1 VPSETALRT
10 VQLRRMSAR
19 NESPLSIEPEL
30 MRRLGYRT
38 IDMLVDRIT
47 GPPGPVLRA
56 AAPDELQRTLAV
68 PAPES
73 PGSYD
78 EIIAGLE
85 RDVLPYVARISHP
98 GYLAFIPGEG
108 TWPGALGDLIASA
121 LNLDTCWWLGGS
133 GPAALELVVVDWF
146 RQWVG
151 YPAEARGLLV
161 SGGSAAN
168 LTALACARETLVGA
182 MNEQIV
188 AYLSDQAHT
197 SLAKGARALGFRP
210 DRVRIVA
217 TDEHGRMRP
226 EALGA
231 AMLADR
237 AAGLRPLVVVANAGT
252 TSTGAVDPFAELS
265 ALCREQGVWLHV
277 DGAYGAFACLSE
289 RGRTALAGM
298 ELADSITL
306 DPHKW
311 LYQPVEVGA
320 VLVRDGK
327 LLRRAFEVSHDYL
340 KDIRAGVQEVNF
352 SDQGLQLTRT
362 CRALKLWISINYF
375 GLAAFRQAIDGCID
389 LAEHAQRRIDAST
402 ELELMTPTS
411 LGIVTFRRHPAGV
424 DDEHT
429 LDLINADLLARITDA
444 GEVFLSTGLLRG
456 RQMLRLCILNHSTSR
471 AIVDRAIDLVETLAV
486 DASQT
491 PAAPPQGREHTVETG
506 WLSRP
511 VLDLETL
518 RSVPVFASLDDAQ
531 ADRVLGRLREQTAA
545 AGETVVGQWQ
555 TGRDLYVVLS
565 GGLQVEVDGRV
576 VATLGPGEYFGEL
589 AAIDW
594 GASFGRSRAATVV
607 ATDPTRLVALD
618 WELVNWLMQAAPAFG
633 EQIERTARSRMATR

>member
-1 VPSETALRT
+1 
-10 VQLRRMSAR
+10 MSAP
-19 NESPLSIEPEL
+19 NDSPLSIEPEL
-30 MRRLGYRT
+30 MRQLGYRT
-38 IDMLVDRIT
+38 IDMLVERIT
-47 GPPGPVLRA
+47 GPPGPVLRS
-56 AAPDELQRTLAV
+56 AAPGELQQALAAS
-68 PAPES
+68 APEA

-85 RDVLPYVARISHP
+85 RNVLPYVARISHP

-121 LNLDTCWWLGGS
+121 LNIDTCWWLGGS
-133 GPAALELVVVDWF
+133 GPAALELIVVDWF

-168 LTALACARETLVGA
+168 LTALACAREALVGA
-182 MNEQIV
+182 MNEQLV

-217 TDEHGRMRP
+217 SDQHGRMRP
-226 EALGA
+226 DALRA

-237 AAGLRPLVVVANAGT
+237 AAGLRPLVVVASAGT
-252 TSTGAVDPFAELS
+252 TSTGAVDPFPELS
-265 ALCREQGVWLHV
+265 ALCQEQGVWLHV

-289 RGRTALAGM
+289 RGRSALAGM

-340 KDIRAGVQEVNF
+340 KGIHAAAEEVNF
-352 SDQGLQLTRT
+352 SDHGLQLTRT
-362 CRALKLWISINYF
+362 CRALKLWISIHYF
-375 GLAAFRQAIDGCID
+375 GLAAFRQSIDRCID
-389 LAEHAQRRIDAST
+389 LTEHAQRRIEASSQ
-402 ELELMTPTS
+402 LELVTPAS
-411 LGIVTFRRHPAGV
+411 LGVVTFRRHPPGL
-424 DDEHT
+424 DDERA
-429 LDLINADLLARITDA
+429 LDLINADLVARISED
-444 GEVFLSTGLLRG
+444 GEVFLSTGLVRG
-456 RQMLRLCILNHSTSR
+456 REMLRLCILNHSTSQ
-471 AIVDRAIDLVETLAV
+471 AIVDRALDLAETLEV
-486 DASQT
+486 DPTRT
-491 PAAPPQGREHTVETG
+491 PAAPSHDREQPVEAG

-511 VLDLETL
+511 VLDSETL
-518 RSVPVFASLDDAQ
+518 RAVPVFASLDDAQ

-555 TGRDLYVVLS
+555 AGRDLYVVLS
-565 GGLQVEVDGRV
+565 GGLKVEADGRV

-589 AAIDW
+589 AAINW
-594 GASFGRSRAATVV
+594 GASFGRSRAATVL
-607 ATDPTRLVALD
+607 ATEPTRLVALD
-618 WELVNWLMQAAPAFG
+618 WELVNWLMQAAPGFG
-633 EQIERTARSRMATR
+633 EQIERTARTRLATL